1 MLCGIYPRGRGFG
14 GKIFFGGKIGAT
26 RLVDVFFF
34 LGGGRLVVKIALDLL
49 GFAGVKNCVEFLF
62 WGVFF
67 CWVGSV
73 KFSW

>member
-1 MLCGIYPRGRGFG
+1 MWNLSKRSG
-14 GKIFFGGKIGAT
+14 GLGDFFFFGE
-26 RLVDVFFF
+26 RLGPQDLWMFFF
-34 LGGGRLVVKIALDLL
+34 FFWGGRLVVKIALDLL